1 MSSTPPV
8 LYLKDISLNIGKD
21 ELFSEVNLQLYKN
34 ERVCLVGKNGS
45 GKSTLLKII
54 AHLVEATNGEIFIQ
68 PGLKVG
74 YLPQT
79 TVFPANQTIY
89 QYVLN
94 EKNTEKNKYQADII
108 LGKLKVPNAE
118 LMKNLSGGMQRRA
131 SLAKSLIENPDI
143 VLLDEPTNHLDIES
157 IIWLEQY
164 LNQYKGSVIC
174 ISHDRR
180 FLDNISNKVWWL
192 YNRQIQTNNKG
203 FKFFDEWADFIIQQQ
218 IVAVKKLHQQLDTE
232 NSWLAYGVT
241 ARRKRNQGRLEKL
254 FQLRAK
260 LKNET
265 TELNKQNQT
274 LKIDELSKKN
284 NAKIVLEMN
293 NVSLDFTQ
301 EQQTKKILN
310 NFSIKIIK
318 GERIGIIGAN
328 GSGKSSFLKLIT
340 NELKP
345 DSGRIKLGANLKIS
359 YFDQNRNLLNGEKT
373 LWETLCP
380 NGGDQVKLSDRFMHV
395 VAYLKNFMFDSKQA
409 HSPVSSLSGGE
420 ASRLLLAKILADPGN
435 FLIFDEPTNDL
446 DMDTL
451 DILEELLTNSKSTM
465 LIVSHD
471 RDFLDRITTRSL
483 VFKGD
488 AEITDYFGGY
498 TDYQDFQK
506 INLAKAKN
514 PIQPPK
520 IETEKAKTNNKLT
533 YNLQRELDL
542 LPEKIEKIT
551 IEIKQLNQVLADPD
565 LFDKNPELFTQT
577 IKKFEQKKNEIE
589 QSEQRWLE
597 LAEMAEQIKK

>member
-1 MSSTPPV
+1 MSAPPV
-8 LYLKDISLNIGKD
+8 LYLKDVSLNIGKD

-54 AHLVEATNGEIFIQ
+54 ANLIEASNGEIFIQ

-79 TVFPANQTIY
+79 TTFSENQTIY

-94 EKNTEKNKYQADII
+94 NKDTDQNKYQADII
-108 LGKLKVPNAE
+108 LGKLKVPNIE

-131 SLAKSLIENPDI
+131 SLARSLIENPDI

-192 YNRQIQTNNKG
+192 YNRQIQANNKG

-218 IVAVKKLHQQLDTE
+218 VASVKKLHQQLDTE

-265 TELNKQNQT
+265 IELNKQNQT
-274 LKIDELSKKN
+274 LKISELSKKN

-293 NVSLDFTQ
+293 NVSLNFTQ
-301 EQQTKKILN
+301 DQQAKKILN
-310 NFSIKIIK
+310 NFSVKIIK

-340 NELKP
+340 GELKP
-345 DSGRIKLGANLKIS
+345 DTGKIKLGANLEIS
-359 YFDQNRNLLNGEKT
+359 YFDQNRNLLNTEKT

-380 NGGDQVKLSDRFMHV
+380 NGGDQVKLSDHYMHV

-488 AEITDYFGGY
+488 AEIIDYFGGY

-506 INLAKAKN
+506 INLTKTKSPTQSLKAEPEIAK
-514 PIQPPK
+514 IS
-520 IETEKAKTNNKLT
+520 NKLT

-542 LPEKIEKIT
+542 LPEKIDKIT
-551 IEIKQLNQVLADPD
+551 AEIEQLNQLLADSD
-565 LFDKNPELFTQT
+565 LFDKNPELFAQT
-577 IKKFEQKKNEIE
+577 IKKFEQKKNELE

>member
-1 MSSTPPV
+1 MSAAPPV
-8 LYLKDISLNIGKD
+8 LYLKDVSLNIGKD
-21 ELFSEVNLQLYKN
+21 ELFVGVNLHLYKN

-54 AHLVEATNGEIFIQ
+54 AGLVEATDGKIFIQ

-79 TVFPANQTIY
+79 TTFPEEQTIY
-89 QYVLN
+89 QYVLDN
-94 EKNTEKNKYQADII
+94 KNTEQNKYQADII
-108 LGKLKVPNAE
+108 LEKLKVPNLG

-131 SLAKSLIENPDI
+131 SLARSLIEEPDV

-192 YNRQIQTNNKG
+192 HNRQIQSNNKG

-232 NSWLAYGVT
+232 NHWLAYGVT

-260 LKNET
+260 LKNENAA
-265 TELNKQNQT
+265 LNKQNQT
-274 LKIDELSKKN
+274 LKIDELNKKN

-293 NVSLDFTQ
+293 NASLNFVQ

-310 NFSIKIIK
+310 NFSIKLIK
-318 GERIGIIGAN
+318 GERVGIISAN

-340 NELKP
+340 GELKAET
-345 DSGRIKLGANLKIS
+345 GKIKLGANLEIS
-359 YFDQNRNLLNGEKT
+359 YFDQNRNLLNPEKT

-380 NGGDQVKLSDRFMHV
+380 NGGDQVKLTDRFMHV

-420 ASRLLLAKILADPGN
+420 ASRLLLAKILANPGN

-498 TDYQDFQK
+498 SDYQDFQK
-506 INLAKAKN
+506 VSLAKTKSPAQVSKVE
-514 PIQPPK
+514 P
-520 IETEKAKTNNKLT
+520 EKEKTNNKLT

-542 LPEKIEKIT
+542 LPGKIDKIS
-551 IEIKQLNQVLADPD
+551 IEIEQLNLILADAE
-565 LFDKNPELFTQT
+565 LFDKNPELFNQT
-577 IKKFEQKKNEIE
+577 IKKFEEKKNEIE

-597 LAEMAEQIKK
+597 LAEMAELVKK